1 MSLPGNEDGGARHRV
16 NHRQGP
22 DDDGDPDRR
31 PAPACSATALLGL
44 DKNVYLVGTLDGVV
58 YACTYDEPI
67 KYTSRTAAH
76 LGAIRSLEKSPYV
89 DHVYL
94 TTGCD
99 CTVNVWAGDAFVEP
113 VIALHSGRQIEQ
125 AVWSRTSST
134 VIVSLIGKSR
144 TSEHVYTGVFTKVL
158 SGMLWQH
165 LRLFFNLKVW
175 YVKSKLRNTAK
186 QNRLE
191 VL

>member
-1 MSLPGNEDGGARHRV
+1 MSLPGNEDGGTRHRV
-16 NHRQGP
+16 NHRQRR
-22 DDDGDPDRR
+22 DDDGEPDRR

-44 DKNVYLVGTLDGVV
+44 DKNVYLVGTLDGLV
-58 YACTYDEPI
+58 YACAYDEPI

-76 LGAIRSLEKSPYV
+76 LGAIRSLEKSPYS

-99 CTVNVWAGDAFVEP
+99 CTVNVWAGDVFVEP
-113 VIALHSGRQIEQ
+113 VIALRAGRQIER

-144 TSEHVYTGVFTKVL
+144 TSLCT
-158 SGMLWQH
+158 
-165 LRLFFNLKVW
+165 
-175 YVKSKLRNTAK
+175 
-186 QNRLE
+186 
-191 VL
+191 